1 MSTVSEQHAEVSFKG
16 LIRRLEK
23 KTPLHGTTS
32 SLLAAFG
39 LMVGAA
45 RAALVEV
52 EAPAVLRVT
61 IELVRAQGDPLLG

>member
-1 MSTVSEQHAEVSFKG
+1 M
-16 LIRRLEK
+16 
-23 KTPLHGTTS
+23 
-32 SLLAAFG
+32 AALG
-39 LMVGAA
+39 LMVDAA

>member
-1 MSTVSEQHAEVSFKG
+1 MDSAIE
-16 LIRRLEK
+16 EK
-23 KTPLHGTTS
+23 LLFPGRSS